1 MIYWELTDREID
13 YTCDVISLGLEDASA
28 KAREFARV
36 AYLQLKSKFPKRAEK
51 LKAHLQVPIRAKL
64 TKMEE
69 EHDIVERKKKLQSSS
84 QSLADQDTGDADGV
98 GRALGD
104 DLPILPGV
112 VSLQALV
119 RGSIA
124 RQSISAP
131 GTSRGEDAQKKPASS
146 AASSLFRKVAVEN
159 EHHGTRPTTVP
170 HVHKHIVPPDVSSK
184 PSASTPST
192 T

>member
-1 MIYWELTDREID
+1 M
-13 YTCDVISLGLEDASA
+13 ISLGLEDASA

-64 TKMEE
+64 SKMED
-69 EHDIVERKKKLQSSS
+69 EHDVVERKKKLQAST
-84 QSLADQDTGDADGV
+84 QSLAETGLAEDTQM
-98 GRALGD
+98 
-104 DLPILPGV
+104 IPGV

-119 RGSIA
+119 RGSIT

-131 GTSRGEDAQKKPASS
+131 GASRGEDAQRKPANS

-170 HVHKHIVPPDVSSK
+170 HMHKHIVPPAASSK
-184 PSASTPST
+184 PSVSTPST
-192 T
+192 R

>member
-104 DLPILPGV
+104 DLPVFVLVEPFPKLPICSPPGEYGV
-112 VSLQALV
+112 FVHACCGCCFSMHVPCYEVHPHL
-119 RGSIA
+119 GS
-124 RQSISAP
+124 
-131 GTSRGEDAQKKPASS
+131 
-146 AASSLFRKVAVEN
+146 FYFF
-159 EHHGTRPTTVP
+159 
-170 HVHKHIVPPDVSSK
+170 
-184 PSASTPST
+184 
-192 T
+192 